1 MFVIGKNCS
10 RLNANTMKN
19 VFIPKTSTA
28 KISVGLIWLF
38 HFSGLLGILFIDREL
53 FLETTPVNLFITI
66 VLLFVN
72 LPDVNKKVLLS
83 AAVAFVVGMGVEL
96 LGVNFGLIFGQYVYG
111 DNLGVKVGG
120 VPLLIGANWVMLTFI
135 TGAVGAAFFQRA
147 VFSAAFG
154 ALLMV
159 LLDLV
164 IEPVAPKFDYWEFA
178 NDTAP
183 LSNYIGWFLV
193 AFPIQWV
200 YQTQVKQKDNAF
212 SFHLVLIQFLFF
224 GIFTI
229 VQLAS

>member
-1 MFVIGKNCS
+1 
-10 RLNANTMKN
+10 MKN
-19 VFIPKTSTA
+19 IFFPKTATA

-53 FLETTPVNLFITI
+53 FLETTPVNLFITV

-72 LPDVNKKVLLS
+72 LPDVNKGVLM
-83 AAVAFVVGMGVEL
+83 AASVAFVVGMGVEL
-96 LGVNFGLIFGQYVYG
+96 LGVNYGLIFGQYVYG

-135 TGAVGAAFFQRA
+135 TGAVGAVIFKKSITIAA
-147 VFSAAFG
+147 VIG

-178 NDTAP
+178 NETAP
-183 LSNYIGWFLV
+183 LSNYLGWFLV
-193 AFPIQWV
+193 AFPMQLV
-200 YQTQVKQKDNAF
+200 YQKYVKRKDTVF

-224 GIFTI
+224 GIFSIT
-229 VQLAS
+229 QLAS